1 MRSHVCGRLCVA
13 PCKETMLSV
22 YSRNCVI
29 VNVRIVLLM
38 YVVFMYRLV
47 HRQDSNRSNLRN
59 AAYEALGELIKY
71 SPRVSH
77 VHLIPNAGSRRSP
90 MAAGWLL
97 GAPLALALAS

>member
-1 MRSHVCGRLCVA
+1 M
-13 PCKETMLSV
+13 

-29 VNVRIVLLM
+29 VSVWIVLLM
-38 YVVFMYRLV
+38 YRLV
-47 HRQDSNRSNLRN
+47 RRQDSNRSNLRN

-77 VHLIPNAGSRRSP
+77 VRLIPNAGSRRSP

-97 GAPLALALAS
+97 GAPLALAS